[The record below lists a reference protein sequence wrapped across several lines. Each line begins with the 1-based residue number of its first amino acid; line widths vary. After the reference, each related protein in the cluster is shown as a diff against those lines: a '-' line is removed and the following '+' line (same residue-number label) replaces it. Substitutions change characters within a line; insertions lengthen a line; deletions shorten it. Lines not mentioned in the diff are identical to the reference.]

1 MAGDWIKMRA
11 DLFTHPKVFRIAEI
25 LGKDEL
31 YTVGA
36 LFCFWAWADKH
47 CVDGLVDG
55 ASSRLIDRATR
66 VDGLSDALVAVG
78 WLEIDNAGAHIPR
91 FEEHNGDTAK
101 ERSLKNQ
108 RQARWRA
115 GKTLGHVDAAT
126 STSASTKASTREEK
140 RRDISTTDVVDKSDL
155 PQNGPKPQPTKASV
169 PQPEGVDDELWRD
182 FMAMRRAK
190 KAPVTATAI
199 KGIQFEAVKAG
210 LTLPQALAMCCSRGW
225 QGFKAEWVRET
236 RTGAN
241 GPPAESF
248 RERDER
254 LARERMA
261 AFLPG
266 IAAKGPTMASRPA
279 EVIDI
284 TPPLQEIGHDHA

>member
-55 ASSRLIDRATR
+55 ATSRLIDRATR
-66 VDGLSDALVAVG
+66 VDGLSDALMAVG

-91 FEEHNGDTAK
+91 FGEHNGDTAK

-115 GKTLGHVDAAT
+115 GKTLESVDGEA
-126 STSASTKASTREEK
+126 STSSSTKASTREEK
-140 RRDISTTDVVDKSDL
+140 RREEKEPNGSL
-155 PQNGPKPQPTKASV
+155 PPT
-169 PQPEGVDDELWRD
+169 PEGLDLQAWDRWQEY
-182 FMAMRRAK
+182 RRQIK
-190 KAPVTATAI
+190 KPIKPASAP
-199 KGIQFEAVKAG
+199 
-210 LTLPQALAMCCSRGW
+210 LAMKSLAGYGANQAAVVEQSIANGW
-225 QGFKAEWVRET
+225 QGLFDLKGSRAQVNRQEAVEQRNRSVAEQWLADAGEAHET
-236 RTGAN
+236 
-241 GPPAESF
+241 
-248 RERDER
+248 
-254 LARERMA
+254 
-261 AFLPG
+261 
-266 IAAKGPTMASRPA
+266 
-279 EVIDI
+279 V
-284 TPPLQEIGHDHA
+284 